1 VGNEEGMELRT
12 QIDDTHYG
20 VGGVLDFLERTFAFH
35 RLAARQG
42 ILDGPTVV
50 TGWLAGERNELRAQP
65 APRKYHLKLI
75 AAVTGDPTIIH
86 LWTCTLGWNFLG

>member
-1 VGNEEGMELRT
+1 MGNEDGMELRT

-50 TGWLAGERNELRAQP
+50 TS
-65 APRKYHLKLI
+65 
-75 AAVTGDPTIIH
+75 
-86 LWTCTLGWNFLG
+86 